1 VRVAPQKENGF
12 TFRGLDGCTP
22 NEKGPETVEITIKQ
36 RLFEE

>member
-1 VRVAPQKENGF
+1 VRVAPEKTNGF

-22 NEKGPETVEITIKQ
+22 NENGNETVEITRKQ